1 MGKKIKLSIIG
12 LCCLLFVLFGFDGL
26 RVAANSGGAPSG
38 RTGAPGE
45 LTCATSGCH
54 ASFQLNSGP
63 GTLSITGLP
72 ATYSP
77 NQEITVT
84 VTLNQASRQLYGF
97 EVTALDS
104 QNQRAGELSVTEPSR
119 TLRITGTGSGGLRE
133 YITHSIGGTSPNGTN
148 QNSWTFKWKAPAQ
161 SVGQVTFYVAG
172 NAANGN
178 GSSSGDYIYTKTA
191 SIQPAPALTTF
202 ASVSAASFASN
213 SSLAASAIAAG
224 FGTGLSQ
231 ATVVASSLPL
241 PTQLDG
247 TEVRVRDA
255 NGVERNAGLFFVSPG
270 QINYLIPAGT
280 ANGNATIT
288 VRRNGQDTAQGSAT
302 IETVAPGLF
311 TANSNGQGVAAA
323 VVFRR
328 RGAVDTIEPV
338 AQFNSTTNR
347 FEPLQIDLGPETDL
361 VFLIAFGTGLRG
373 VSSQSAATAT
383 IGGVNAPVSFVGATP
398 GFEGLDQANISI
410 PRSLIG
416 RGNVDV
422 VFKADNKTANTVTIN
437 IK

>member
-1 MGKKIKLSIIG
+1 MRNKKTKLSIIS
-12 LCCLLFVLFGFDGL
+12 LCCVLFVIFGFDSS
-26 RVAANSGGAPSG
+26 RVRANFDGPPAG

-45 LTCATSGCH
+45 LTCATSDCH
-54 ASFQLNSGP
+54 SSFPLNSGP
-63 GTLSITGLP
+63 GVLSISGLP

-104 QNQRAGELSVTEPSR
+104 QNRRAGELSVTESSR
-119 TLRITGTGSGGLRE
+119 TKRITGEISDNLRE
-133 YITHSIGGTSPNGTN
+133 YVTHNINGTSPNGTN

-161 SVGQVTFYVAG
+161 SVGRVTFYVAG
-172 NAANGN
+172 NAAN
-178 GSSSGDYIYTKTA
+178 SSGTSLGDYIYTKTA
-191 SIQPAPALTTF
+191 SILTQF
-202 ASVSAASFASN
+202 ASVSAASFALDGP
-213 SSLAASAIAAG
+213 LAANAIVAG

-231 ATVVASSLPL
+231 NTVAAPAVPL

-247 TEVRVRDA
+247 TEVKVRDA
-255 NGVERNAGLFFVSPG
+255 NGTERNAGLFFVAPG
-270 QINYLIPAGT
+270 QINYLIPADT
-280 ANGNATIT
+280 ANGAATIT
-288 VRRNGQDTAQGSAT
+288 IRRNGVDTAQGTAT

-311 TANSNGQGVAAA
+311 AANANGQGVAAA

-328 RGAVDTIEPV
+328 RGAVDTTEPV

-361 VFLIAFGTGLRG
+361 VFLIVFGTGLRG

-383 IGGVNAPVSFVGATP
+383 IGGTNAPVSFAGATP

-410 PRSLIG
+410 PRSLINS
-416 RGNVDV
+416 GNVDV
-422 VFKADNKTANTVTIN
+422 VFKVDNKTANTVTLN